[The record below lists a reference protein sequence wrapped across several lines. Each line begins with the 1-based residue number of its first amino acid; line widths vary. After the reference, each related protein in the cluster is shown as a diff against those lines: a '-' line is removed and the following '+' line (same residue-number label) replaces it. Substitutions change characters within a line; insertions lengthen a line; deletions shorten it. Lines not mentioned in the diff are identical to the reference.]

1 MADSTVARFYVSGYE
16 INSYDPDA
24 VQVKMQAV
32 TRGEH
37 NKNWA
42 KYTPSGSITMTIKNP
57 LAAQTFIDR
66 VGREFEVLFTP
77 VEKEDQAPVPG
88 A

>member
-1 MADSTVARFYVSGYE
+1 MPDSTVARFYVSGYE
-16 INSYDPDA
+16 INAYDPDA
-24 VQVKMQAV
+24 VAVKLQAV

-42 KYTPSGSITMTIKNP
+42 KYTPSGSITMTIKNEV
-57 LAAQTFIDR
+57 AAKTFIDR

-77 VEKEDQAPVPG
+77 VEPDA
-88 A
+88 